1 MYWVRNSES
10 RSQHTNHIYLPSEE
24 QIPNAAN
31 ETGHRMA
38 DWSESAKADFKA
50 DLEKV
55 IKLPPD
61 MLRPVVYKIAKT
73 HPACNPIELA
83 ALEAEQSSIADP
95 QALTDAISVF
105 TYIWEV

>member
-1 MYWVRNSES
+1 MP
-10 RSQHTNHIYLPSEE
+10 QTKL
-24 QIPNAAN
+24 
-31 ETGHRMA
+31 GHRMA

-55 IKLPPD
+55 IKLPPE

-95 QALTDAISVF
+95 QALTDAVSVF
-105 TYIWEV
+105 TYRWEV